1 MWSLLLSAIVA
12 ASSLWL
18 LELQKLGKHKK
29 NKLQTSVSS
38 LFLIK
43 RHPIKYMHIEKNLTK
58 KTLLFPSSDV
68 KRAYDLLRGRSLASR
83 ICVTSLNNGRK
94 KTPSLIRVAVNKNFN
109 LHMYLWIALLLQNKL
124 LIWRPLGYWGLSVP
138 SYNMLFSLL
147 TAADFL
153 YHQFWEFD
161 SWSRQSLPFHDNYVI
176 FNTLLLGN
184 LLKEVKRN
192 NMLITL
198 ELKKTSASFQ
208 NLPTLICVLRLLN
221 VPCTFLLGNCN
232 TVKRK

>member
-1 MWSLLLSAIVA
+1 MS
-12 ASSLWL
+12 
-18 LELQKLGKHKK
+18 
-29 NKLQTSVSS
+29 
-38 LFLIK
+38 
-43 RHPIKYMHIEKNLTK
+43 NLRVIFFK
-58 KTLLFPSSDV
+58 VVFGPHAFAW
-68 KRAYDLLRGRSLASR
+68 RAYITAE
-83 ICVTSLNNGRK
+83 K
-94 KTPSLIRVAVNKNFN
+94 KTPSLIRVAVNQNFN

-124 LIWRPLGYWGLSVP
+124 LIWRPLGYCELSVQ
-138 SYNMLFSLL
+138 SFNMLFSLL

-198 ELKKTSASFQ
+198 ELKKMSANFQ
-208 NLPTLICVLRLLN
+208 NLLTLPL
-221 VPCTFLLGNCN
+221 
-232 TVKRK
+232 